1 MKQPTPMGML
11 AEAHP
16 KSRSRRLSRI
26 IGGGRPHTI
35 IVRRDKDVPWGAK
48 IESIDIIERK
58 VRYFSIVEGLDDLTC
73 PARSSH
79 SKERRRS
86 LHHKLNLRDCVGE
99 TVAQASG
106 SC

>member
-1 MKQPTPMGML
+1 MKSVKAVASRSPAKSRTKQPTQMGKL

-48 IESIDIIERK
+48 IELIDIIERGK
-58 VRYFSIVEGLDDLTC
+58 
-73 PARSSH
+73 
-79 SKERRRS
+79 
-86 LHHKLNLRDCVGE
+86 
-99 TVAQASG
+99 SG
-106 SC
+106 IFQS